1 MTKTVEIWKNITGY
15 EGLYKISSYG
25 RVMGKHK
32 EDLKGWYVNGNYV
45 KVRLYKDRV
54 AKDFYVHRLV
64 AKHFLI
70 EIPNKNLVNHI
81 DHNPMNN
88 NVTNLEWCTQK
99 ENMVHA
105 KNHNRMNTNGRN
117 VVHIPTNKIYKSI
130 KEASLDLGMKPNT
143 LVCRLRRNAKK
154 CDFKYLN

>member
-1 MTKTVEIWKNITGY
+1 MTKTVEIWKHITGY

-25 RVMGKHK
+25 RVMSKYN
-32 EDLKGWYVNGNYV
+32 EEVKGWFVNGTYI

-54 AKDFYVHRLV
+54 SKDFYVHRLV

-70 EIPNKNLVNHI
+70 EMPNKNVVNHI

-99 ENMVHA
+99 ENMAHA
-105 KNHNRMNTNGRN
+105 KNHNRMNIIGRHI
-117 VVHIPTNKIYKSI
+117 VHIPTNKIYKSI
-130 KEASLDLGMKPNT
+130 KEASIELGIKPNT
-143 LVCRLRRNAKK
+143 LVYQLLRNSKK
-154 CDFKYLN
+154 CEFKYVK